1 MTYPILGN
9 YFPSTYQ
16 KYVPQAFDNSLDL
29 YEQMTAVIS
38 FLNQIADNF
47 NSLSHTTQ
55 GDLTTVAEVV
65 NTLNDS
71 LETFKS
77 NLENEVLPTNLVAIL
92 EEWLNNGTLAD
103 ILTTEL
109 LDNKANVTDLTALQG
124 QLDNKANVTDLTA
137 LQGQL
142 AQIVTN
148 VKDYG
153 AKGDGVTDDTGAIQA
168 AINAVSG
175 QNNATVLFPPTPGS
189 YYLVN
194 TLEIPDNTHILRFL
208 GLGYAKICYTG
219 QVGFRVKSEMFTV
232 DNMIIWS
239 INPAAESDG
248 TMFLDARTYK
258 RLDFDIH
265 LKNSTFSYA
274 SKLVVAWGRGVNIE
288 GCNMNNITHQ
298 IIKINYHPREQ
309 IEEGPYDI
317 QKYNTG
323 YRGWVLRNN
332 RFHYCTAVAFDNTA
346 DIDRVGTSF
355 LMTGNQIE
363 GGLGYFAGYC
373 RDGVFTGNLHYHI
386 YENRDSLFR
395 FTGTENVTIDVNISG
410 MSNAVH
416 GYTKRF
422 ARLAEFFGAVN
433 NLRISGNIQN
443 VMKNVFTFY
452 ENATNVLIDVNVQ
465 DFVPPTN
472 FNVSYVFFAEGP
484 KAYKNVR
491 INGSVEM
498 NSPGGDVVQ
507 KYDLLSTFT
516 NVQVNTLA
524 SGQYRNLTN
533 LDAV

>member
-1 MTYPILGN
+1 MTNKFNHLNVPDQWNHYWSRYPQGYTIMESLIAWVSQVDAMVDAYNLTVEEVQAISTRIL
-9 YFPSTYQ
+9 T
-16 KYVPQAFDNSLDL
+16 
-29 YEQMTAVIS
+29 EI
-38 FLNQIADNF
+38 
-47 NSLSHTTQ
+47 
-55 GDLTTVAEVV
+55 
-65 NTLNDS
+65 
-71 LETFKS
+71 
-77 NLENEVLPTNLVAIL
+77 EVLRTETLPENIGNIL
-92 EEWLNNGTLAD
+92 NEWYENGTLGTIINDTLLNMKAD
-103 ILTTEL
+103 R
-109 LDNKANVTDLTALQG
+109 ADLEQF
-124 QLDNKANVTDLTA
+124 QLDVDKRQDDFELATNNTLMELEERIDRITVNVQDF
-137 LQGQL
+137 
-142 AQIVTN
+142 
-148 VKDYG
+148 G
-153 AKGDGVTDDTGAIQA
+153 AKGDGVTNDTGAIQA

-175 QNNATVLFPPTPGS
+175 KKNATVLFPPTPGS
-189 YYLVN
+189 HYLVN
-194 TLEIPDNTHILRFL
+194 TLEIHDNSHILRFL

-219 QVGFRVKSEMFTV
+219 QVGFRVMSEMFTV

-239 INPAAESDG
+239 INPTAESDG

-265 LKNSTFSYA
+265 LKNSTFAYA

-288 GCNMNNITHQ
+288 MCNMNNITHQ

-317 QKYNTG
+317 QKYKTG

-346 DIDRVGTSF
+346 DIEHVATGF

-363 GGLGYFAGYC
+363 GALGYFAGYC
-373 RDGVFTGNLHYHI
+373 RDGVFTDNLNYHT
-386 YENRDSLFR
+386 YSNRESLFR
-395 FTGTENVTIDVNISG
+395 FTGVDNVTIDVNISG
-410 MSNAVH
+410 MSNEVH
-416 GYTKRF
+416 GYSKRF
-422 ARLAEFFGAVN
+422 SRLAEFLGPVN

-443 VMKNVFTFY
+443 VMKHVFTFY

-465 DFVPPTN
+465 DFVPQTN
-472 FNVSYVFFAEGP
+472 WNVSYVFFGPGP

-498 NSPGGDVVQ
+498 NSPGGDVAQ

-533 LDAV
+533 LTAK